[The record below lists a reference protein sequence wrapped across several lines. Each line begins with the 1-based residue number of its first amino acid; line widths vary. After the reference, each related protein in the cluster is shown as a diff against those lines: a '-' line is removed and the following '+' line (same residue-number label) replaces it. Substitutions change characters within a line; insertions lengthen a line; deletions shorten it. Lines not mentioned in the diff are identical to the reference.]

1 MLAEYIS
8 LEVIIGWLKE
18 KKAENIRIYDVQEK
32 CDYTDIV
39 VVCEGSADVHNK
51 AIANYM
57 VEMAKKNNLRILSK
71 EGIDDGHGVLLDIG
85 DLIVH
90 IFLPE
95 TRDYYNIDEL
105 LAKIAK
111 IPVQENER

>member
-1 MLAEYIS
+1 LAEYIS

-57 VEMAKKNNLRILSK
+57 VEMAKK
-71 EGIDDGHGVLLDIG
+71 E
-85 DLIVH
+85 
-90 IFLPE
+90 
-95 TRDYYNIDEL
+95 
-105 LAKIAK
+105 
-111 IPVQENER
+111 